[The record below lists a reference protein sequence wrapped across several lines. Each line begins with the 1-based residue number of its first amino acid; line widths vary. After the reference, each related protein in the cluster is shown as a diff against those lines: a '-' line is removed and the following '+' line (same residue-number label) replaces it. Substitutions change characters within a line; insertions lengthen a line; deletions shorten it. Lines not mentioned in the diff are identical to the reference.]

1 MSMMK
6 KVLTAILTLTMIL
19 AFTACGGNAK
29 EAQSVS
35 EIMTSIK
42 SEIEFPEMAE
52 IDKASLNGYFEIK
65 TEDIEDM
72 AYIIAGGG
80 ATADEVLILKMKD
93 STNINDI
100 KTKVEARKKM
110 QTELFESY
118 SPEEMPKLKSSIVE
132 AKGNYVFFAITN
144 DNTKA
149 KKIFNDAV

>member
-1 MSMMK
+1 MK
-6 KVLTAILTLTMIL
+6 KIITVIL
-19 AFTACGGNAK
+19 AFSMIFALTACGGNGK
-29 EAQSVS
+29 KAQSPS

-42 SEIEFPEMAE
+42 KDITFPEMAE

-65 TEDIEDM
+65 TDDIEEM

-93 STNINDI
+93 GADINDI

-118 SPEEMPKLKSSIVE
+118 SPNEVPKLKSSVVE
-132 AKGNYVFFAITN
+132 TKGNYIFFAITN
-144 DNTKA
+144 DNAKA